1 MNCPYCDRT
10 EHSFEANRKRLI
22 KNGVNRSGS
31 QRYYCAN
38 CQKSFTD
45 SSLKPGR
52 PTVLDRALTTA
63 ERKKRSRAK
72 IRDRALSIA
81 LSRVN

>member
-1 MNCPYCDRT
+1 MNCPECDRPT
-10 EHSFEANRKRLI
+10 T

-52 PTVLDRALTTA
+52 PTVLDRAQSAA
-63 ERKKRSRAK
+63 ERKRRSRANE
-72 IRDRALSIA
+72 RRLS
-81 LSRVN
+81 